1 MIRINLLPFRA
12 AKRLENIRMQIS
24 VYVLSV
30 ILLVVVF
37 GFSLMGL
44 NREIG
49 NLQAKN
55 THLKKELDTF
65 SEMLKKM
72 DELKKKRKDLQAK
85 LDVIRGLEAQK
96 AGPVQLFDEI
106 AMAVPKGK
114 LFLKALNE
122 SKDRVNMSG
131 VARDYDTVA
140 KFMTNLEKTNTIKT
154 VTLGTTNQAEQ
165 TGQTISNFNL
175 ICTKESGE
183 EKPKKVS
190 GKKRRKRR

>member
-140 KFMTNLEKTNTIKT
+140 KFMTNLEKTHTIKT

-165 TGQTISNFNL
+165 TGQSISNFNL